1 MEGEKAMNSQLSEEY
16 IDACLSAKQTL
27 RFLPEPP
34 PELQKRHVYIIKTL
48 YNLSNELPEVRVS
61 DIAETIG
68 VTLPSVTK
76 NIATLEDLNYI
87 KKESNLN
94 DKRVVNIQLT
104 KKGFALY
111 RKVVHDFHQENSQIL
126 KDIPEK
132 DIRLTIKTI
141 YRIYDLMEQSQLF
154 DQKERGQ

>member
-1 MEGEKAMNSQLSEEY
+1 MDSHLSEKY
-16 IDACLSAKQTL
+16 IDACFSAKQTL

-48 YNLSNELPEVRVS
+48 YNLSKELTEVRVS
-61 DIAETIG
+61 DIAESIG

-104 KKGFALY
+104 KKGLVLY
-111 RKVVHDFHQENSQIL
+111 QTVFHDFHQENSQVL
-126 KDIPEK
+126 KAIPEEEM
-132 DIRLTIKTI
+132 RLTIKTI
-141 YRIYDLMEQSQLF
+141 YRIHDLMEQAYLL
-154 DQKERGQ
+154 D